1 MTKDGYE
8 VYIMYL
14 ALQRHFSTNYDYFQ
28 YNGKVKASA
37 DAYSARSDIFSFEKL
52 TKIIRREDRE
62 DFFVA
67 HFLENPKEWIR
78 NMSKPK
84 MEEFRAIFK
93 NFPSKFEQDL
103 HFIKLNN
110 PANMIF
116 CTEDKIPE
124 IHKYCIN
131 NTLSIETICMLDEI
145 FPYIEKHQKVVK
157 VPFVW
162 PDYINKVNKYKP
174 FVKKKLTNNLINI
187 IDVARN
193 VLL

>member
-37 DAYSARSDIFSFEKL
+37 DAYSARNDIFSFEKL
-52 TKIIRREDRE
+52 TKIIRKEDRE

-67 HFLENPKEWIR
+67 HFLDNPKEWIR

-84 MEEFRAIFK
+84 MEEYRAIFK

-116 CTEDKIPE
+116 CKEDKIPE

-131 NTLSIETICMLDEI
+131 NTISIETICMLDNI
-145 FPYIEKHQKVVK
+145 FPYIERHQKVVK

-162 PDYINKVNKYKP
+162 PDYINKVVKYKP

>member
-28 YNGKVKASA
+28 YNGKVRASQ
-37 DAYSARSDIFSFEKL
+37 DAYSSRNDIFSFEKL

-67 HFLENPKEWIR
+67 HFLDNPKEWIR
-78 NMSKPK
+78 NMSKQK
-84 MEEFRAIFK
+84 MEEYRARFRLFPIKFK
-93 NFPSKFEQDL
+93 EDL
-103 HFIKLNN
+103 YYMQIYG
-110 PANMIF
+110 PANMIAAHP
-116 CTEDKIPE
+116 DKIPD
-124 IHKYCIN
+124 IHKSCIN
-131 NTLSIETICMLDEI
+131 GSISLETVFVLDDI
-145 FPYIEKHQKVVK
+145 FPYLEQHEKIVT

-162 PDYINKVNKYKP
+162 PDYISKVKNYKP
-174 FVKKKLTNNLINI
+174 FVKKKIEFDFINI
-187 IDVARN
+187 VDIARN

>member
-28 YNGKVKASA
+28 YNGKVKASK
-37 DAYSARSDIFSFEKL
+37 DAYSARNDIFSFEKL

-78 NMSKPK
+78 NMSKTK
-84 MEEFRAIFK
+84 MDEFRAKFRMFPIKFK
-93 NFPSKFEQDL
+93 EDL
-103 HFIKLNN
+103 YYLQING
-110 PANMIF
+110 PAAMLA
-116 CTEDKIPE
+116 CEPDKIPL
-124 IHKYCIN
+124 IHSSCIN
-131 NTLSIETICMLDEI
+131 GSISLETICVLDDI
-145 FPYIEKHQKVVK
+145 FPYLEKHEQTVT

-162 PDYINKVNKYKP
+162 PDHINKVKKYKP
-174 FVKKKLTNNLINI
+174 FVKKKLQCNFINI
-187 IDVARN
+187 VDIARD

>member
-28 YNGKVKASA
+28 YNGKVKAST
-37 DAYSARSDIFSFEKL
+37 DAYSNRSDVFSFEKL
-52 TKIIRREDRE
+52 TKIIKKEDRE

-67 HFLENPKEWIR
+67 HFLDNPKEWIR
-78 NMSKPK
+78 NMSKQK
-84 MEEFRAIFK
+84 LEEYKALYK
-93 NFPSKFEQDL
+93 NFPAKFEQDMY
-103 HFIKLNN
+103 FVKLNN
-110 PANMIF
+110 PANIVRCDEMN
-116 CTEDKIPE
+116 IPQ

-131 NTLSIETICMLDEI
+131 NTIQIESVIVLDMI
-145 FPYIEKHQKVVK
+145 FPFIEKHKEVVK

-162 PDYINKVNKYKP
+162 PDYINKINKYSP
-174 FVKKKLTNNLINI
+174 FVKKKLSNNFINI
-187 IDVARN
+187 VDIARN

>member
-14 ALQRHFSTNYDYFQ
+14 ALQRHFSTTYDYFQ

-37 DAYSARSDIFSFEKL
+37 DSYSNRSDIFSFEKV
-52 TKIIRREDRE
+52 TKIIKKEDRE

-67 HFLENPKEWIR
+67 HFLDNPKEWIR
-78 NMSKPK
+78 NMSKQK
-84 MEEFRAIFK
+84 MEQHKATYK
-93 NFPSKFEQDL
+93 NFPIKFKEDL
-103 HFIKLNN
+103 EFINLNG
-110 PANMIF
+110 PFKMLEA
-116 CTEDKIPE
+116 TEDKIPD

-131 NTLSIETICMLDEI
+131 NTLSLETICILDEI
-145 FPYIEKHQKVVK
+145 FPYLEKHEHKVQ

-162 PDYINKVNKYKP
+162 PDHINRVYNYKP
-174 FVKKKLTNNLINI
+174 FVKKKLQDNLINI
-187 IDVARN
+187 IDIARD

>member
-1 MTKDGYE
+1 LTKDGYE

>member
-1 MTKDGYE
+1 MTKEGYE

-28 YNGKVKASA
+28 YNGKVKASK
-37 DAYSARSDIFSFEKL
+37 DAYSARNDIFSFEKL
-52 TKIIRREDRE
+52 TKIIRKEDRE

-84 MEEFRAIFK
+84 MEEYRAIFK

-116 CTEDKIPE
+116 CNEDKIPE

-131 NTLSIETICMLDEI
+131 NTISIETVCMLDEI

-162 PDYINKVNKYKP
+162 PDYINKVVKYKP

>member
-37 DAYSARSDIFSFEKL
+37 DAYSARNDIFSFEKL
-52 TKIIRREDRE
+52 TKIIRKEDRE

-67 HFLENPKEWIR
+67 HFLDNPKEWIR
-78 NMSKPK
+78 NMSKSK
-84 MEEFRAIFK
+84 MEEFR
-93 NFPSKFEQDL
+93 SKFRLFPIKFKEDL
-103 HFIKLNN
+103 QFIEING
-110 PANMIF
+110 PSAMIA
-116 CTEDKIPE
+116 CEADKIPL
-124 IHKYCIN
+124 IHRSCIN
-131 NTLSIETICMLDEI
+131 GTVSLETICMLDNI
-145 FPYIEKHQKVVK
+145 FPYLEKHEQTVT

-162 PDYINKVNKYKP
+162 PDYINKVKKYKP
-174 FVKKKLTNNLINI
+174 FVQKKLQFNFINI
-187 IDVARN
+187 VDIARD